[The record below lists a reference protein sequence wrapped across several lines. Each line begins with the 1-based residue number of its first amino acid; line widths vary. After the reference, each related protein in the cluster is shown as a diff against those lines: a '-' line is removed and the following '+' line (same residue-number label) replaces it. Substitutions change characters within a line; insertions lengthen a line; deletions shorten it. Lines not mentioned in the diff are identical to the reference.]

1 MKPILL
7 LGLAALAAIA
17 AAIAAAPAAEPPRA
31 LPLPE
36 AAAVPVAPPAGPAA
50 AGGELATSRSGQFRV
65 SSADGLLRGTVAMM
79 AEDAKGDLLLLT
91 GEKDEWKVP
100 VSIVLHGKPG
110 DPLPPRSVAMKLL
123 FSEAGDDLRLDV
135 HLGRGIEAES
145 FKHATTTILLYERA
159 LRGRR
164 PGRPETPLMVA
175 PWLVEGLREASSWQL
190 KSGDRRLYEALF
202 KHGGLFKLDELFTL
216 NESQFEE
223 LDGVM
228 HAAFRVSAGSLV
240 MALLKQP
247 QGHQGFLTFLSESAA
262 FDGEMPALL
271 RRHFPELN
279 LSETS
284 LAKWWALQLAEMTT
298 PTLTEVL
305 TIAETEAALDDALH
319 LDVAAAEGGLQRKP
333 LADWRELDALKP
345 AERVE
350 AVRLAQDGLVH
361 LSYRCFPSYRPLI
374 GEYQTALAAIARHK
388 TRKTADQL
396 ADLRETRGALMAKAS
411 RGRDYLDW
419 FEITR
424 ARQTSGVFEDYL
436 RLKQRL
442 AAQPHNRDDSL
453 SKYLDRMNQ
462 IFVRNMPDSV
472 SGLPA
477 NPPPETPIDLPKP

>member
-1 MKPILL
+1 MKRMKRILL
-7 LGLAALAAIA
+7 LGLAALA
-17 AAIAAAPAAEPPRA
+17 AAAPAAEPPRA
-31 LPLPE
+31 LPVPQT
-36 AAAVPVAPPAGPAA
+36 AAIPVPVAPPSGPATP
-50 AGGELATSRSGQFRV
+50 GGERTTSRSGQFRV
-65 SSADGLLRGTVAMM
+65 SGADGLLRGTVAMM
-79 AEDAKGDLLLLT
+79 AEDAKDDLLLLT
-91 GEKDEWKVP
+91 GEKDTWKVP
-100 VSIVLHGKPG
+100 VSIFLHGKPG

-135 HLGRGIEAES
+135 HLGRGLES
-145 FKHATTTILLYERA
+145 EYFKHATTTALLYERA

-164 PGRPETPLMVA
+164 PGQPETPLMVA
-175 PWLVEGLREASSWQL
+175 PWLVEGLREATAWQL
-190 KSGDRRLYEALF
+190 KSSDRRLYEALF

-284 LAKWWALQLAEMTT
+284 LAKWRDLQLAEMTT

-305 TIAETEAALDDALH
+305 TIAETEAALDDALY
-319 LDVAAAEGGLQRKP
+319 LNFATVEGGPQHKP
-333 LADWRELDALKP
+333 LADWRQLDALKP
-345 AERVE
+345 VERAE

-374 GEYQTALAAIARHK
+374 AQYQTVLLAIARHK
-388 TRKTADQL
+388 TPKTAAQL
-396 ADLRETRGALMAKAS
+396 ASLLETRRSLLAKAS
-411 RGRDYLDW
+411 RASDYLDW

-436 RLKQRL
+436 SLKQRL
-442 AAQPHNRDDSL
+442 VAHPHNRNDNL

-462 IFVRNMPDSV
+462 IFARNTPDSI
-472 SGLPA
+472 SGLPP
-477 NPPPETPIDLPKP
+477 NPPPDTPIDLPKP